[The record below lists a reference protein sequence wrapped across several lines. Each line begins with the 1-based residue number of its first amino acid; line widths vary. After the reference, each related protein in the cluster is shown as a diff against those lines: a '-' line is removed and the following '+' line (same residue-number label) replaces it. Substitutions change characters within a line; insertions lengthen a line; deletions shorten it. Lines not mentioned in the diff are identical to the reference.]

1 MNASTY
7 KHAVKC
13 SMLYSLSFLR
23 AAHRLI
29 SCSLSPLLP
38 HTAFYKGFQ
47 PFLLSC
53 YSSFSRNIRG
63 KSSPPPI
70 SLQKNLWAQQI
81 TQKQNIFSISDQGWS
96 IDDSRQWIRKLTI
109 SFESFPFPSKQ
120 ALMKLGLSLAWPSRQ
135 RKKLASKQRV
145 RIRFPLS
152 FLRGRREV
160 KFCHPSSSRLSTGC
174 LVQLHN

>member
-1 MNASTY
+1 MLKLHFIGTHAMNASTY

-13 SMLYSLSFLR
+13 SMLYSLSFLG

-70 SLQKNLWAQQI
+70 SLQKIYGHSKLLRNKTSSPISSLKMA
-81 TQKQNIFSISDQGWS
+81 NPFVENSIQS
-96 IDDSRQWIRKLTI
+96 
-109 SFESFPFPSKQ
+109 SFEIHLYLIILTQ
-120 ALMKLGLSLAWPSRQ
+120 TL
-135 RKKLASKQRV
+135 RV
-145 RIRFPLS
+145 NIC
-152 FLRGRREV
+152 V
-160 KFCHPSSSRLSTGC
+160 
-174 LVQLHN
+174 LV

>member
-1 MNASTY
+1 MHAFSIYVLEFLSLSFTKLNYISSNYYFFFLLTLRELISHPKKLQSEYLFLQWENLTYNSAMLKLHFIGTHAMNASTY

-70 SLQKNLWAQQI
+70 SLQKKSMGTANYLETKHLLQY
-81 TQKQNIFSISDQGWS
+81 
-96 IDDSRQWIRKLTI
+96 
-109 SFESFPFPSKQ
+109 PP
-120 ALMKLGLSLAWPSRQ
+120 
-135 RKKLASKQRV
+135 
-145 RIRFPLS
+145 
-152 FLRGRREV
+152 
-160 KFCHPSSSRLSTGC
+160 
-174 LVQLHN
+174 